1 MLGNEAFAASA
12 FSQSAAQQDA
22 QVFVTTVD
30 AQGWGREGWS
40 LGAWGVQILTNMEA
54 TTAVGTA
61 EARPTTKAAV
71 TGVEAVGQVTGV
83 DVYPGTGVDVYV
95 TGVEATGIVSF
106 RGAKVWGRKIPD
118 VDNTWIRVAPN
129 TTNEYTEIR
138 P

>member
-22 QVFVTTVD
+22 QVFVTTID
-30 AQGWGREGWS
+30 AAGWGRAGWG

-95 TGVEATGIVSF
+95 TGVQGTGIVSF
-106 RGAKVWGRKIPD
+106 RGAKVWGRIIPD